1 MISYY
6 DLLGMLK
13 TDTHP
18 LKVKLHLCNK
28 SAKYYYSEEDSC
40 YLLVDRK
47 KESQSFCFYMNECL
61 TDKQF
66 LDNIIEIES

>member
-1 MISYY
+1 MISYF

-13 TDTHP
+13 NDTHP

-28 SAKYYYSEEDSC
+28 SVVYVYSADDRS
-40 YLLVDRK
+40 YLLKDK
-47 KESQSFCFYMNECL
+47 KKQSETFCYYMNECL

-66 LDNIIEIES
+66 LENIIEIVG

>member
-28 SAKYYYSEEDSC
+28 SVKYYYSKDDNC
-40 YLLVDRK
+40 YLLEDEK
-47 KESQSFCFYMNECL
+47 QKSQTFCFYMNECL

-66 LDNIIEIES
+66 LDNIIEIVN

>member
-13 TDTHP
+13 TDTYP
-18 LKVKLHLCNK
+18 LRVKLYLCNK
-28 SAKYYYSEEDSC
+28 SAIYFYSADDSC
-40 YLLVDRK
+40 YLLEDRK
-47 KESQSFCFYMNECL
+47 KQSEIFCFYMNECL

-66 LDNIIEIES
+66 LDNIIEIII

>member
-18 LKVKLHLCNK
+18 LRVKLYLCNK
-28 SAKYYYSEEDSC
+28 SAIYHYSKDDSC
-40 YLLVDRK
+40 YLLKDEK
-47 KESQSFCFYMNECL
+47 KEIETFCFYMNECL

-66 LDNIIEIES
+66 LDNIIEIMR